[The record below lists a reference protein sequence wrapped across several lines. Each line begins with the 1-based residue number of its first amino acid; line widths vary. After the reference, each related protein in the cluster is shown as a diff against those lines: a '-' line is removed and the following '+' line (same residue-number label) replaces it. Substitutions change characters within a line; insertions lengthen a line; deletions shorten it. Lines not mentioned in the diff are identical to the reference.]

1 MRPTKKTKKDSAAS
15 LVNLMA
21 STRAE
26 ARDITLETDEVLD
39 PNDVPAPRGL
49 TIVDVSIHLL
59 YSHAYPYMY
68 LSSSKSQER
77 TAANNQI

>member
-15 LVNLMA
+15 LVKLMA

-39 PNDVPAPRGL
+39 PNDVPAPREPSCMIDAML
-49 TIVDVSIHLL
+49 DSL
-59 YSHAYPYMY
+59 YKHANGPFMY
-68 LSSSKSQER
+68 LQSNDQLYLVW
-77 TAANNQI
+77 N